1 MEYENLKKLIQ
12 NNLSKRLCRFI
23 RDSGLDYDELQLLVY
38 FIEQISFGLEDSL
51 SKNNTE
57 PNKTLKAMWNAFD
70 EVYNEVLNEIEM

>member
-1 MEYENLKKLIQ
+1 M
-12 NNLSKRLCRFI
+12 
-23 RDSGLDYDELQLLVY
+23 DYDELQLLVY

-57 PNKTLKAMWNAFD
+57 ANKTLKAMWNAFD